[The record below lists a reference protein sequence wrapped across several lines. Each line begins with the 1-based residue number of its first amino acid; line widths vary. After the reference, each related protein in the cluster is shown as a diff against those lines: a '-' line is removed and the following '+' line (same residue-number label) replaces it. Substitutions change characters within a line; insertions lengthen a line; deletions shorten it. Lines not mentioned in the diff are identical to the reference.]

1 MADTHDFPFSESQIR
16 AVLGSDE
23 GKKLL
28 SLLQQDGGERL
39 KQAATAVKSGDLAGA
54 QTIMK
59 PVMQTQEASEL
70 VEKINRRKEK

>member
-39 KQAATAVKSGDLAGA
+39 KQAAAAVKSGDLAGA

>member
-1 MADTHDFPFSESQIR
+1 MSDAHDLPFSESQIR

-23 GKKLL
+23 GKRLL
-28 SLLQQDGGERL
+28 SLLQQDGGQRL
-39 KQAATAVKSGDLAGA
+39 KQAAEAVKSGDISGA
-54 QTIMK
+54 QTILK